1 MSSKF
6 PSCRTY
12 TDHFFWNKLKATQ
25 IIGCDNIVPPDQEL
39 DYLLSSITVV
49 LDLNKRHYEDLQHYE
64 DFIILHDFNESEH
77 NRKMQSFLN
86 QRGFK
91 NTIKNKACFK
101 SLDESYIDV
110 ILTSRP
116 NYESVWIELTITI
129 WWFIQCFSQP
139 TLS

>member
-1 MSSKF
+1 M
-6 PSCRTY
+6 
-12 TDHFFWNKLKATQ
+12 
-25 IIGCDNIVPPDQEL
+25 PPDQEL

-86 QRGFK
+86 QQGFK

-129 WWFIQCFSQP
+129 
-139 TLS
+139 

>member
-6 PSCRTY
+6 PSSRTY

-25 IIGCDNIVPPDQEL
+25 IIGRDNIVPPDQEL

-49 LDLNKRHYEDLQHYE
+49 LDLNKRHYED
-64 DFIILHDFNESEH
+64 FIILHDFNESEH

-86 QRGFK
+86 QQGFK

-110 ILTSRP
+110 IFTSRP
-116 NYESVWIELTITI
+116 NYESVWVELTITI